1 MSSLS
6 RDEKLTADKNRFTTT
21 CIAKDTLQKLKSL
34 TAKMGYASTQELIRE
49 MALAVDKA
57 NFGKFEILCL
67 QTYGRIPEII
77 EGSARNEGEMYA
89 KLGLDGPK
97 TKKIGQIENVEKIGE
112 LSTVMLKDEEKKE
125 EK

>member
-1 MSSLS
+1 MSSV
-6 RDEKLTADKNRFTTT
+6 TADKNRFTTT
-21 CIAKDTLQKLKSL
+21 CIAKDTLAVLKSL
-34 TAKMGYASTQELIRE
+34 TAKMGYGSTQELIRE
-49 MALAVDKA
+49 MALAVSKA

-77 EGSARNEGEMYA
+77 EGSARNEKEMYA

-112 LSTVMLKDEEKKE
+112 LSKGLLGEKDGEKEGKE
-125 EK
+125 KP

>member
-1 MSSLS
+1 M
-6 RDEKLTADKNRFTTT
+6 TADKNRFTTT

-34 TAKMGYASTQELIRE
+34 AAKMGYASTQELIRE

-97 TKKIGQIENVEKIGE
+97 TKKIGQIENVERIGKASTE
-112 LSTVMLKDEEKKE
+112 LLREKKE
-125 EK
+125 SEK